1 MNVEKKVYFGLCS
14 TASGTSTKDVI
25 LQGQTSTTQ
34 LPEFVEGDLLTVHFA
49 NGSKTDN
56 ITIRL
61 SLQGALDNST
71 SSDTGLVVKIRGA
84 EPAASPDWNF
94 TDAWENGETK
104 QFVYIHHPA
113 TGNQNGLYETYWEM
127 LDGGNATTELYGDT
141 KFLDVDDAKAWLE
154 GDPLDDEDEMAI
166 STAMI
171 RQLLGGSDEEDPVTQ
186 LVWTQYYMDSNDES
200 SEIMFPLGDMAL
212 TTDPAGYQTI
222 YIPINE
228 LKNELGIDEQPWLER
243 TAQLKNNGHLDTETN
258 QPVYVEGYG
267 YRGPS
272 RYYIENYETTPVEFT
287 NNFIAAGVVELATD
301 TGKTL
306 KVGGA
311 TTIENTLYVDGA
323 GTFNSTLNAGVT
335 TVSSLTSGPINGT
348 TITASNQMSE
358 YSTPLVQR
366 YSPILRV
373 FKHTGSPF
381 NITTSDPQLHYRV
394 NINGTNFSGYDT
406 SWEPICV
413 CGFNIDQVN
422 SNNDG
427 YRCYVWE
434 SFINGSNQAQIGIT
448 STKNTTARIKCD
460 IWILCR
466 KYL

>member
-14 TASGTSTKDVI
+14 TASDTSTKDVI
-25 LQGQTSTTQ
+25 LQGQTPTTQ

-71 SSDTGLVVKIRGA
+71 SSDTGLVAKMRGA

-94 TDAWENGETK
+94 TDAWEDGETK

-127 LDGGNATTELYGDT
+127 LDGGNATSELYGDT

-154 GDPLDDEDEMAI
+154 GEPLDDEDEMAI

-171 RQLLGGSDEEDPVTQ
+171 RQLLGGSDEENPVTQ

-287 NNFIAAGVVELATD
+287 DNFTASGNITLANGTSKTVYIGGNTTIGNDKSLTVGGSASAANLNSTNKITAINDIWSTSGNIRALDGSVYSKNDIYEGNYALKQKYSGILQVVSYDYGTITLSAKEEKHLTAKSIKIAGWTAKGVVGWNLGVGDSGPHGIYLWECYLTNDGKLQLAVTN
-301 TGKTL
+301 TLNKTL
-306 KVGGA
+306 
-311 TTIENTLYVDGA
+311 TIYHN
-323 GTFNSTLNAGVT
+323 
-335 TVSSLTSGPINGT
+335 I
-348 TITASNQMSE
+348 
-358 YSTPLVQR
+358 
-366 YSPILRV
+366 
-373 FKHTGSPF
+373 F
-381 NITTSDPQLHYRV
+381 NILYAKD
-394 NINGTNFSGYDT
+394 
-406 SWEPICV
+406 W
-413 CGFNIDQVN
+413 
-422 SNNDG
+422 
-427 YRCYVWE
+427 
-434 SFINGSNQAQIGIT
+434 
-448 STKNTTARIKCD
+448 
-460 IWILCR
+460 
-466 KYL
+466 